1 MERDQ
6 VFSSLERLM
15 RLETQQEQQ
24 GSAISDLTGIVERLT
39 RVEERQQSLARIVYG
54 AIGALVTIQVA
65 GVLFVL
71 ERFTGG

>member
-24 GSAISDLTGIVERLT
+24 GAAISYLTGIVERLT

-54 AIGALVTIQVA
+54 AIGALVTINVA

-71 ERFTGG
+71 QRFAGG